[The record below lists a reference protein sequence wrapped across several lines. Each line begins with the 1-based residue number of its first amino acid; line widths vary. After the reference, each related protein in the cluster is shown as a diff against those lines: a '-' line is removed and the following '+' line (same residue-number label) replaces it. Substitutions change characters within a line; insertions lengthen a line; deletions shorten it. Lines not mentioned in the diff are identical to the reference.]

1 MIFPNQLQNGEE
13 IAQKFQVG
21 FYGILL
27 AQMQSGKTG
36 SYLACAKTM
45 LESGQVKEVVII
57 SGSSDTSLRE
67 QAKSDAKQVFAG
79 TDYSDKVTVMF
90 SQDIKTFLETP
101 EPTIDD
107 DTLLIHEEC
116 HMAQS
121 KNNRPNEYY
130 EALGL
135 DGALKGDFSVLKE
148 RNIRILAV
156 SATPFSELTSNEM
169 VLSEEWKHLEKDP
182 SKVLE
187 GKFVYPLKPGDG
199 YIGIQELYD
208 ADCFRFEARPI
219 TDDSYDHIN
228 KILCDNREKYDK
240 SFVVIRTRK
249 AEPELLKHLAQRHGY
264 THVCVFG
271 DGNSPKGLDFME
283 RQPKTATIVQI
294 SGRFRMGQVVPK
306 RFIRMT
312 YEQTLKPNADTIL
325 QGLPGRMCGYTQG
338 GAHIDVD
345 IYVSVHTQTFFK
357 DYAES
362 WTTNEPHKLTNI
374 KQAMNL
380 KPGSQKVGMK
390 VLQTEAGSDDAKRW
404 IATVPIPLNIA
415 DIREVA
421 DAPDGC
427 SVKDLLRKTGL
438 VDIHNILSS
447 TESTNPDFD
456 TILGE
461 MCEQFSDKKQD
472 IHRHLA
478 TKKTDK
484 DIQDLETALR
494 MNQRLNTSSG
504 KRTTQQGLVKRFSL
518 ISDCK
523 TKVILVG
530 WVPYDKEN
538 SHHTAVKESTLAEVV
553 PKCNFNPFA
562 YVREDG
568 EKIVANGGQTINFPR
583 QTATDPQVF
592 REELIKSVLRSI
604 PGDPSHIEGCQRS
617 VTTNYDGSTRKYVGL
632 HFAHEVYSEEL
643 IGEILARVESVCD
656 VKIKTS
662 KAKGKKKAKKKASP
676 TFHFLPDRSGLYRD
690 RS

>member
-45 LESGQVKEVVII
+45 LESGQITDVVII
-57 SGSSDTSLRE
+57 SGSSDTSLRD
-67 QAKSDAKQVFAG
+67 QAKSDAKQVFAD

-101 EPTIDD
+101 EPTIYD
-107 DTLLIHEEC
+107 DTLLIHDEC

-199 YIGIQELYD
+199 YIGIQELFD
-208 ADCFRFEARPI
+208 ADCFHFEARPI
-219 TDDSYDHIN
+219 KDDSYDHIN

-240 SFVVIRTRK
+240 SFVVIRTREADPK
-249 AEPELLKHLAQRHGY
+249 LLKHLAQRHGY
-264 THVCVFG
+264 AHIPVFG
-271 DGNSPKGLDFME
+271 DSKSPKDLDFMK

-312 YEQTLKPNADTIL
+312 YEQTEKPNADTIL
-325 QGLPGRMCGYTQG
+325 QGLPGRMCGYTEG
-338 GAHIDVD
+338 GAHTDVD

-380 KPGSQKVGMK
+380 KPGSQKVGVRICRK
-390 VLQTEAGSDDAKRW
+390 DIHGGEW
-404 IATVPIPLNIA
+404 IATVPIRLNPSDLEATVASLCDLNDIIRHLSPA
-415 DIREVA
+415 DVL
-421 DAPDGC
+421 
-427 SVKDLLRKTGL
+427 SVIQKNQCD
-438 VDIHNILSS
+438 
-447 TESTNPDFD
+447 NPDL
-456 TILGE
+456 THI
-461 MCEQFSDKKQD
+461 CENLKANLD
-472 IHRHLA
+472 
-478 TKKTDK
+478 TKKYLHWHLK
-484 DIQDLETALR
+484 SKAKRDIPKLSNAFR
-494 MNQRLNTSSG
+494 MNQRCNTAYD
-504 KRTTQQGLVKRFSL
+504 KNTPKDLLVKPFS
-518 ISDCK
+518 IIANAEERE
-523 TKVILVG
+523 VYLVG
-530 WVPYDKEN
+530 WVPYNAEN
-538 SHHTAVKESTLAEVV
+538 PDHTEVQESTLAEVV

-568 EKIVANGGQTINFPR
+568 EKIVANGGQTINFPH

-592 REELIKSVLRSI
+592 REELIKSVFRSI
-604 PGDPSHIEGCQRS
+604 PGDPSYIEGCQRS
-617 VTTNYDGSTRKYVGL
+617 VTTNYDGSTKQYAGL
-632 HFAHEVYSEEL
+632 HFSHEVYSEEL

-656 VKIKTS
+656 VKITTN
-662 KAKGKKKAKKKASP
+662 KAKGRQPKGYIKFASI
-676 TFHFLPDRSGLYRD
+676 TW
-690 RS
+690 

>member
-36 SYLACAKTM
+36 SYLACAKKM
-45 LESGQVKEVVII
+45 LESGQITDVVII

-67 QAKSDAKQVFAG
+67 QAKSDAKQVFSD

-101 EPTIDD
+101 ARTIKDN
-107 DTLLIHEEC
+107 TLLIHDEC

-169 VLSEEWKHLEKDP
+169 VLSEAWKHLEKDP

-199 YIGIQELYD
+199 YIGIQELFD
-208 ADCFRFEARPI
+208 ADCFHFEARPI
-219 TDDSYDHIN
+219 KDDSYDHIN

-240 SFVVIRTRK
+240 SFVVIRTRE
-249 AEPELLKHLAQRHGY
+249 ADPELLKHLAQRHGY
-264 THVCVFG
+264 AHIPVFG
-271 DGNSPKGLDFME
+271 DSKSPKDLDFMK

-312 YEQTLKPNADTIL
+312 YEQTLNPNADTIL
-325 QGLPGRMCGYTQG
+325 QGLPGRMCGYTEG
-338 GAHIDVD
+338 GAHTDVD

-357 DYAES
+357 DYAGS

-380 KPGSQKVGMK
+380 KPGSQKVGVK
-390 VLQTEAGSDDAKRW
+390 VLQTEGEDGDAKRW
-404 IATVPIPLNIA
+404 IATVPIPLNIS

-421 DAPDGC
+421 DTPDGC

-456 TILGE
+456 TILKE

-504 KRTTQQGLVKRFSL
+504 KRTTEQGLVKRFSL

-538 SHHTAVKESTLAEVV
+538 PDHTAVQESTLAEVV

-592 REELIKSVLRSI
+592 REELIKSVFRSI
-604 PGDPSHIEGCQRS
+604 PGDPSYIEGCQRS
-617 VTTNYDGSTRKYVGL
+617 VTTNYDGSTKQYAGL
-632 HFAHEVYSEEL
+632 HFSHEVYSEEL

-656 VKIKTS
+656 VKITTN
-662 KAKGKKKAKKKASP
+662 KAKGRQPKGYIKFASI
-676 TFHFLPDRSGLYRD
+676 TW
-690 RS
+690 